1 MANKAQMFTVQS
13 PGHAEVCVQFPG
25 MALGGAA
32 LGAGLWRAG
41 GKGGGGRGLA
51 LSPQGLPAKL
61 TLNLVFWKVKIL
73 FGFLL
78 TRESR
83 S

>member
-1 MANKAQMFTVQS
+1 MANKAQMLTVQS

-25 MALGGAA
+25 VALGGAA
-32 LGAGLWRAG
+32 LGAGLWGVGAG
-41 GKGGGGRGLA
+41 AGGRGLA